1 MKHYVYKCNVKKNGV
16 FNLFPWSYLI
26 TRYSCSTF
34 YIKREGEKRARRV
47 TRDYLRDC
55 FRSGI
60 KNLDCFTWNKIKG
73 GE

>member
-55 FRSGI
+55 FPVWYKESGLFHVEQD
-60 KNLDCFTWNKIKG
+60 KRG
-73 GE
+73 